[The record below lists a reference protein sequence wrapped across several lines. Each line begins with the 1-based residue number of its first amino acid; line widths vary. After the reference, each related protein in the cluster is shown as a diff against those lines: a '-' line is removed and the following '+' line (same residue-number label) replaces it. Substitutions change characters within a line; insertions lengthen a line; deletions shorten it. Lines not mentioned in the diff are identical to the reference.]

1 MPDQAK
7 FAARSWA
14 ASRLHPQKLQV
25 TLVSVARDQRRARVD
40 LTADGDAYRLR
51 LERPG
56 DEWHVA
62 AARRG

>member
-1 MPDQAK
+1 MPDRAK

-14 ASRLHPQKLQV
+14 ASRLHPETLQV

-40 LTADGDAYRLR
+40 LSSDGARYRLR

-56 DEWHVA
+56 DEWQVV